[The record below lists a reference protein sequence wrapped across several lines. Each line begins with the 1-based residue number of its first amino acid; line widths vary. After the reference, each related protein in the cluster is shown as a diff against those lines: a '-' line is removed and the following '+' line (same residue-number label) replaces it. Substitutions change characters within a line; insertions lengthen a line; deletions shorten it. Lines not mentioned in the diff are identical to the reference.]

1 MKLIFMIPCN
11 TEKNKFLNQHNQN
24 IRAFMHR
31 FYCILYDICHVI
43 KIYTEICKL
52 KDKKNNITS
61 DYNKIVKAI
70 TNCKNETLTVFINY
84 FKN

>member
-1 MKLIFMIPCN
+1 
-11 TEKNKFLNQHNQN
+11 
-24 IRAFMHR
+24 MHR
-31 FYCILYDICHVI
+31 FYCILYDIRHVI

-52 KDKKNNITS
+52 KDKKFNITS